1 MQPAMQPG
9 EPILAAGGD
18 GAKSTGQAGPTP
30 AGASGIATAGVS
42 GGSPVTPAADP
53 LGKPVAKPVM
63 IELYGQK
70 WPKGTPRI
78 AVEFACYRENLTKAR
93 GGLGREEHFRRA
105 WKLMWPKYEWSEW
118 VDVLIHAW
126 CNYKWIV
133 VIGHERASKTYTLA
147 HCAVLDY
154 CCDPTNT
161 LTSLA
166 TVTFEGLKF
175 RMWGDLQRAVET
187 VEGYPIHELMT
198 MRSSTNELR
207 MFPREFKAEAAEKMQ
222 IHGMAVNQ
230 NKDAEGRIRGGHA
243 PRRRIFLDE
252 AQNIAD
258 PIFAAVI
265 NPMSAPDAKCVML
278 TNPVER
284 VSKFGEWCE
293 PSGGWASVTENDR
306 SWTLKKFA
314 NSICV
319 HLDGLQSPNI
329 KANAAK
335 FTGLLTNENIEE
347 IKRAHGV
354 DSVQWW
360 SLVRGWFPP
369 DGMVSR
375 VFPSMVIN
383 KGKPSI
389 IFEFRP
395 EQCASLDPAFE
406 HDNCVLHLAQLGRP
420 VFGVKKYA
428 INCTESMTLKLTVSP
443 GSEPKDYQIAHQVM
457 RECWARGIQPQHFVM
472 DGTGGGR
479 GVAAILQKEWSTDIQ
494 VVYYGGASTDRPLR
508 GDNPMKCSELYRWFV
523 SELWFRASEC
533 VKDGLIGGIENLDTR
548 TEEDLYARR
557 YEMVQGAKGQ
567 LQMVETKAEMKKRI
581 GRSPDHGDAFVQFGE
596 LLVRLG
602 TFVGQPAPG
611 APSSPSSKWEKH
623 RQRAISAT
631 IRTREAKEFS
641 YT

>member
-1 MQPAMQPG
+1 MSAVAGSVPEGAPAN
-9 EPILAAGGD
+9 PI
-18 GAKSTGQAGPTP
+18 
-30 AGASGIATAGVS
+30 
-42 GGSPVTPAADP
+42 
-53 LGKPVAKPVM
+53 KPAKPVRQYV
-63 IELYGQK
+63 ELYGQK

-78 AVEFACYRENLTKAR
+78 AVEFTCYRENLTVKR
-93 GGLGREEHFRRA
+93 GGFGREEHFRRA
-105 WKLMWPKYEWSEW
+105 WRLMWPKYEWSEW

-187 VEGYPIHELMT
+187 VEGYPIRELMA

-207 MFPREFKAEAAEKMQ
+207 MFPNEFKAEAAEKMQ

-293 PSGGWASVTENDR
+293 PEGGWASVTENDR
-306 SWTLKKFA
+306 FWRLKKFKD
-314 NSICV
+314 SICV
-319 HLDGLQSPNI
+319 HLDGLQSPNV
-329 KANAAK
+329 KANTNK

-369 DGMVSR
+369 DGMTAR
-375 VFPSMVIN
+375 VFPSSVIEI
-383 KGKPSI
+383 GKPQLV
-389 IFEFRP
+389 FDFRP

-406 HDNCVLHLAQLGRP
+406 QDNCVLHIAQLGKP
-420 VFGVKKYA
+420 IFGVKRYA
-428 INCTESMTLKLTVSP
+428 INCTESIVIKFLVSP
-443 GSEPKDYQIAHQVM
+443 GTPPKDYQLAEAVM
-457 RECWARGIQPQHFVM
+457 RECKSRGIKPQHFII

-479 GVAAILQKEWSTDIQ
+479 GVVAILQKEWSQDIQ
-494 VVYYGGASTDRPLR
+494 VVQYGGAATDRPLR
-508 GDNPMKCSELYRWFV
+508 VDNSSKCSDLYRYFV
-523 SELWFRASEC
+523 AELWFRASEYMR
-533 VKDGLIGGIENLDTR
+533 DGLIRGIGALDAR
-548 TEEDLYARR
+548 TAEDLYARR
-557 YEMVQGAKGQ
+557 YEVVQGSKGA
-567 LQMVETKAEMKKRI
+567 LQQVETKVDMKKRI
-581 GRSPDHGDAFVQFGE
+581 GRSPDFGDALCQFGE

-602 TFVGQPAPG
+602 TFVGHTANGQPFT
-611 APSSPSSKWEKH
+611 SSGKWDRMRARAVVQSK
-623 RQRAISAT
+623 
-631 IRTREAKEFS
+631 RTTEAKEFA
-641 YT
+641 Y